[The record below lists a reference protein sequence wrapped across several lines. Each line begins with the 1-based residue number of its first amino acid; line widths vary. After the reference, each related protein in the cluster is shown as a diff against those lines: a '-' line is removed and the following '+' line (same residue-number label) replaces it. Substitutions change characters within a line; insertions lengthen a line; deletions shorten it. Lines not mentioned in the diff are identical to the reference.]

1 MGKKNKL
8 YTANRWNQPLFA
20 LGVDRVHQNIFD
32 GLMGST
38 LNTPT
43 SDDSW
48 WNSQGLQWY
57 QAGEAMDNKGA
68 GTSFAQAMPQG
79 YSPSASTLI
88 GATGPQASPSTIP
101 NLSDTFL
108 QAGLKQATER
118 GNKEMG
124 AGSKSMGNIGQKAE
138 TMKALTGVGLE
149 MTGLIGR
156 SEKNPNGLW
165 DIADP
170 THYLAR
176 GMESSVGNGLGSAGI
191 GLFKSGAQSG
201 NGYMML
207 AGAGLKVAGSL
218 TNAAFGTKVDK
229 KRLNAVN
236 SGINYLNNFNSNA
249 SSIDEIKGP
258 NAITS
263 NTNGI
268 YKGGWF
274 TSGKAKRKNADLRA
288 EVNSA
293 QSWANRS
300 IGNNINNIEGT
311 QMDNLL
317 GNYAAFGGMLG
328 SQNTGAI
335 DYDFMSDYLL
345 SKDKATRVKDKTPNN
360 VFGSLANA
368 PIFALG
374 GDIQNHGADFTTG
387 LAEIN
392 AGGSHEDNPYD
403 GVQVGISRENGQP
416 NLVEEGE
423 TIFNDYVF
431 SKRINVDDQT
441 KKRFHLGRNAKISYA
456 DLSKR
461 LQKESLE
468 RPNDPIS
475 QAALRKQMQ
484 TLSEEQERQKSEIQ
498 ARKMQAAFEAL
509 PPEQQQAIMQQ
520 MALDQQKAQQQQA
533 QQAEQQQMEQQN
545 AEQQPV
551 MEEGQQQ
558 PDERQMMDAQM
569 QQQMQ
574 PQMQEQM
581 SAYGGR
587 VNRFG
592 DGGATNAAKTKR
604 TIYSMLPKVYTDSD
618 FAKWT
623 KDNKITTPV
632 DWDNIQDNQEFLAAL
647 GKQNQALADAIA
659 KGYDFGNYVAPT
671 DKYKWDS
678 FKEKLAGYDKSKSQG
693 NLPGNYVIDKD
704 FDLGKYSTIQELENS
719 PAYKN
724 YTQYLIDAINR
735 SKGVQVRYKGE
746 GNDYGDLEFKDP
758 DRKFSEDDYKALKFL
773 QAHMRGT
780 ATNPNGDAVPLWTT
794 DNDGYMSLV
803 KDADTLVN
811 RYRTDGKGGIFH
823 FTPEENKR
831 GNITTNYIINPD
843 GTVETMESDV
853 PEDWKNVGKYSWADE
868 QNDNTAIYYK
878 RPEEAAEEEKEK
890 TEENEYKPVHK
901 PSWMRYAGTAGP
913 LVGLAMQAAGVG
925 KYDSSLMGNAEAA
938 ASMSPVLAQYKPIG
952 DYLRY
957 RPMDIWQ
964 QQIMNDATSRAT
976 DRALLNNSASVGTQA
991 AGLVANGL
999 NTQIADNDLRTK
1011 ALEYNEAQRQKV
1023 ADFNRATNM
1032 FNADAFTKTSI
1043 ANADNLSRNRQFK
1056 AQALLDI
1063 ARQQA
1068 AADASWYKGIYG
1080 NVQSYFKGLSDMG
1093 RENEQHNMIADMAA
1107 DGLFGTMSD
1116 KQYSGKGFLR
1126 KKKIAA
1132 KGGKINRKK
1141 K

>member
-1 MGKKNKL
+1 
-8 YTANRWNQPLFA
+8 
-20 LGVDRVHQNIFD
+20 
-32 GLMGST
+32 
-38 LNTPT
+38 
-43 SDDSW
+43 
-48 WNSQGLQWY
+48 
-57 QAGEAMDNKGA
+57 
-68 GTSFAQAMPQG
+68 
-79 YSPSASTLI
+79 
-88 GATGPQASPSTIP
+88 
-101 NLSDTFL
+101 
-108 QAGLKQATER
+108 
-118 GNKEMG
+118 
-124 AGSKSMGNIGQKAE
+124 
-138 TMKALTGVGLE
+138 
-149 MTGLIGR
+149 
-156 SEKNPNGLW
+156 
-165 DIADP
+165 
-170 THYLAR
+170 
-176 GMESSVGNGLGSAGI
+176 
-191 GLFKSGAQSG
+191 
-201 NGYMML
+201 
-207 AGAGLKVAGSL
+207 
-218 TNAAFGTKVDK
+218 
-229 KRLNAVN
+229 
-236 SGINYLNNFNSNA
+236 
-249 SSIDEIKGP
+249 
-258 NAITS
+258 
-263 NTNGI
+263 
-268 YKGGWF
+268 
-274 TSGKAKRKNADLRA
+274 
-288 EVNSA
+288 
-293 QSWANRS
+293 
-300 IGNNINNIEGT
+300 
-311 QMDNLL
+311 
-317 GNYAAFGGMLG
+317 
-328 SQNTGAI
+328 
-335 DYDFMSDYLL
+335 
-345 SKDKATRVKDKTPNN
+345 
-360 VFGSLANA
+360 
-368 PIFALG
+368 
-374 GDIQNHGADFTTG
+374 
-387 LAEIN
+387 
-392 AGGSHEDNPYD
+392 
-403 GVQVGISRENGQP
+403 
-416 NLVEEGE
+416 
-423 TIFNDYVF
+423 
-431 SKRINVDDQT
+431 
-441 KKRFHLGRNAKISYA
+441 
-456 DLSKR
+456 
-461 LQKESLE
+461 
-468 RPNDPIS
+468 
-475 QAALRKQMQ
+475 
-484 TLSEEQERQKSEIQ
+484 
-498 ARKMQAAFEAL
+498 
-509 PPEQQQAIMQQ
+509 
-520 MALDQQKAQQQQA
+520 
-533 QQAEQQQMEQQN
+533 
-545 AEQQPV
+545 
-551 MEEGQQQ
+551 
-558 PDERQMMDAQM
+558 MDAQM

-693 NLPGNYVIDKD
+693 NLPGNYVVDKD

-719 PAYKN
+719 PAYKD

-831 GNITTNYIINPD
+831 GSITTNYIINPD

-853 PEDWKNVGKYSWADE
+853 PKDWKNVGKYSWADE

-890 TEENEYKPVHK
+890 PEENEYKPVHK

-1043 ANADNLSRNRQFK
+1043 ANADNLSKNRQFK
-1056 AQALLDI
+1056 VQALLDI

-1093 RENEQHNMIADMAA
+1093 RENAQHNMIADMAA

>member
-8 YTANRWNQPLFA
+8 YIANKWNQPLFA
-20 LGVDRVHQNIFD
+20 LGVDRKYQNIFD
-32 GLMGST
+32 GLTDSN
-38 LNTPT
+38 LNR
-43 SDDSW
+43 DSITQDN
-48 WNSQGLQWY
+48 WNDIFGNQRIYLEDSSYRSNTNSGAL
-57 QAGEAMDNKGA
+57 A
-68 GTSFAQAMPQG
+68 GT
-79 YSPSASTLI
+79 
-88 GATGPQASPSTIP
+88 TGPQVSPSSLP
-101 NLSDTFL
+101 SLSDNIL
-108 QAGLKQATER
+108 QR
-118 GNKEMG
+118 GFSTKVPKNNFNSSS
-124 AGSKSMGNIGQKAE
+124 AGSKAD
-138 TMKALTGVGLE
+138 TLKALTGVGLE
-149 MTGLIGR
+149 MTGLIGK

-170 THYLAR
+170 THYLAN

-218 TNAAFGTKVDK
+218 TNAAFGTKVDR

-236 SGINYLNNFNSNA
+236 SGINYLNSFNSNA
-249 SSIDEIKGP
+249 SSIDEIQGP
-258 NAITS
+258 KAITS

-274 TSGKAKRKNADLRA
+274 TGGKAKRKNADLRT

-300 IGNNINNIEGT
+300 IGNNINNIESS

-317 GNYAAFGGMLG
+317 GNYAAFGGILG

-345 SKDKATRVKDKTPNN
+345 SKDKATKVKDKMPNN
-360 VFGSLANA
+360 VFGSLANP

-403 GVQVGISRENGQP
+403 GVQVGISKENGQP

-441 KKRFHLGRNAKISYA
+441 KKRFHLGKKSQISYA
-456 DLSKR
+456 DLSKK

-484 TLSEEQERQKSEIQ
+484 ALAEEQERQKSDIQ
-498 ARKMQAAFEAL
+498 AKEMQAAFEAL

-520 MALDQQKAQQQQA
+520 LAMDQQEAQQQA
-533 QQAEQQQMEQQN
+533 QQAEQQN
-545 AEQQPV
+545 IEQQPV
-551 MEEGQQQ
+551 IEEGQSQ
-558 PDERQMMDAQM
+558 PNEGQMMNAQM

-581 SAYGGR
+581 NAYGGK
-587 VNRFG
+587 VNRFD
-592 DGGATNAAKTKR
+592 DGGETNAAKIKR
-604 TIYSMLPKVYTDSD
+604 NIYNALPNIYTDSD
-618 FAKWT
+618 FAKWS
-623 KDNKITTPV
+623 KDNGITDPV
-632 DWDNIQDNQEFLAAL
+632 DWENIKDNQAL
-647 GKQNQALADAIA
+647 IRALSKQNQALASAIS

-671 DKYKWDS
+671 DKYNFDS
-678 FKEKLAGYDKSKSQG
+678 FKEKLAEYDKSKSQG
-693 NLPGNYVIDKD
+693 NLPGNYVVDQD
-704 FDLGKYSTIQELENS
+704 FDLGKYNTIQDLENS

-735 SKGVQVRYKGE
+735 SKGVQVKYKGE
-746 GNDYGDLEFKDP
+746 GNGYGDLEFKDP
-758 DRKFSEDDYKALKFL
+758 DKKFSEDDYKALQFL
-773 QAHMRGT
+773 QTHMRGT
-780 ATNPNGDAVPLWTT
+780 ATNPNGDTVPLWTE
-794 DNDGYMSLV
+794 DKDGYMSLV

-831 GNITTNYIINPD
+831 GNITTNYIINKD
-843 GTVETMESDV
+843 GTIETLESDV
-853 PEDWKNVGKYSWADE
+853 PKDWKNVGKYSWADK

-878 RPEEAAEEEKEK
+878 RPEDAAEEEKKK

-901 PSWMRYAGTAGP
+901 PSWMRYAGSAGP

-925 KYDSSLMGNAEAA
+925 KYDSSLTANAEAA
-938 ASMSPVLAQYKPIG
+938 ASMSPALAQYKPIG

-976 DRALLNNSASVGTQA
+976 DRALMNNSASVGSKA
-991 AGLVANGL
+991 AGLIANGL

-1032 FNADAFTKTSI
+1032 FNADAFTKTSA
-1043 ANADNLSRNRQFK
+1043 ANADILSRNRQFK

-1063 ARQQA
+1063 AKQQA
-1068 AADASWYKGIYG
+1068 AADAAWNQGIYG
-1080 NVQSYFKGLSDMG
+1080 NVQAYFKGLSDIG
-1093 RENEQHNMIADMAA
+1093 RENAQHNMIADMAA

-1126 KKKIAA
+1126 KKRVAA

>member
-8 YTANRWNQPLFA
+8 YIANKWNQPLFA
-20 LGVDRVHQNIFD
+20 LGVDRKYQNIFD
-32 GLMGST
+32 GLTDSN
-38 LNTPT
+38 LNR
-43 SDDSW
+43 DSITQDN
-48 WNSQGLQWY
+48 WNDIFGNQRIYLEDSSYRSNTNSGAL
-57 QAGEAMDNKGA
+57 A
-68 GTSFAQAMPQG
+68 GT
-79 YSPSASTLI
+79 
-88 GATGPQASPSTIP
+88 TGPQVSPSSLP
-101 NLSDTFL
+101 SLSDSML
-108 QAGLKQATER
+108 QGGLKQATER

-124 AGSKSMGNIGQKAE
+124 NIKSNP
-138 TMKALTGVGLE
+138 
-149 MTGLIGR
+149 
-156 SEKNPNGLW
+156 KNP
-165 DIADP
+165 II
-170 THYLAR
+170 
-176 GMESSVGNGLGSAGI
+176 SSAS
-191 GLFKSGAQSG
+191 
-201 NGYMML
+201 
-207 AGAGLKVAGSL
+207 
-218 TNAAFGTKVDK
+218 
-229 KRLNAVN
+229 LNAVAPAIGGIVGTAGNTLLSNGLSSGAGSAISGIGSTLGGAIGSVNPLLGAAVTAASGIIGGGVNALVGKKIDQKKLSAAN
-236 SGINYLNNFNSNA
+236 SGTNYLNSFNSSA
-249 SSIDEIKGP
+249 SSIDEIQGP
-258 NAITS
+258 NAVAKVQ
-263 NTNGI
+263 NA
-268 YKGGWF
+268 YRGGVFKKDW
-274 TSGKAKRKNADLRA
+274 AKRMNADLK
-288 EVNSA
+288 A
-293 QSWANRS
+293 QRLEASQWANRS
-300 IGNNINNIEGT
+300 IGNNINNIESS

-317 GNYAAFGGMLG
+317 GNYAAFGGILG

-345 SKDKATRVKDKTPNN
+345 SKDKATKVKDKMPNN
-360 VFGSLANA
+360 VFGSLANP

-403 GVQVGISRENGQP
+403 GVQVGISKENGQP

-441 KKRFHLGRNAKISYA
+441 KKRFHLGKKSQISYA
-456 DLSKR
+456 DLSKK

-484 TLSEEQERQKSEIQ
+484 ALAEEQERQKGDIQ
-498 ARKMQAAFEAL
+498 AKEMQAAFEAL

-520 MALDQQKAQQQQA
+520 LAMDQQEAQQQA
-533 QQAEQQQMEQQN
+533 QQAEQQQMEQQ
-545 AEQQPV
+545 PV
-551 MEEGQQQ
+551 IEEGQSQ
-558 PDERQMMDAQM
+558 PDEGQMMNAQM

-581 SAYGGR
+581 NAYGGK
-587 VNRFG
+587 VNRFD
-592 DGGATNAAKTKR
+592 DGGETNAAKIKR
-604 TIYSMLPKVYTDSD
+604 NIYNALPNIYTDSD
-618 FAKWT
+618 FAKWS
-623 KDNKITTPV
+623 KDNGITDPV
-632 DWDNIQDNQEFLAAL
+632 DWENIKDNQAL
-647 GKQNQALADAIA
+647 IRALSKQNQALASAIS

-671 DKYKWDS
+671 AKYNFDS
-678 FKEKLAGYDKSKSQG
+678 FKEKLAEYDKSKSQG
-693 NLPGNYVIDKD
+693 NLPGNYVVDQD
-704 FDLGKYSTIQELENS
+704 FDLGKYNTIQDLENS

-735 SKGVQVRYKGE
+735 SKGVQVKYKGE
-746 GNDYGDLEFKDP
+746 GNGYGDLEFKDP
-758 DRKFSEDDYKALKFL
+758 DKKFSEDDYKALQFL
-773 QAHMRGT
+773 QTHMRGT
-780 ATNPNGDAVPLWTT
+780 ATNPNGDTVPLWTE
-794 DNDGYMSLV
+794 DKDGYMSLV

-831 GNITTNYIINPD
+831 GNITTNYIINKD
-843 GTVETMESDV
+843 GTIETLESDV
-853 PEDWKNVGKYSWADE
+853 PKDWKNVGKYSWADK

-878 RPEEAAEEEKEK
+878 RPEDAVKEEKE
-890 TEENEYKPVHK
+890 EEAEYEPKHK
-901 PSWMRYAGTAGP
+901 PSWMRYAGAAGP

-925 KYDSSLMGNAEAA
+925 KYDSSLTDNAEAT
-938 ASMSPVLAQYKPIG
+938 ASMAPVLAQYKPIG

-976 DRALLNNSASVGTQA
+976 DRALMNNSASVGSKA
-991 AGLVANGL
+991 AGLIANGL

-1032 FNADAFTKTSI
+1032 FNADAFTKTSA
-1043 ANADNLSRNRQFK
+1043 ANADILSRNRQFK

-1063 ARQQA
+1063 AKQQA
-1068 AADASWYKGIYG
+1068 AADAAWNQGIYG
-1080 NVQSYFKGLSDMG
+1080 NVQAYFKGLSDIG
-1093 RENEQHNMIADMAA
+1093 RENAQHNMIADMAA

-1126 KKKIAA
+1126 KKRVAA